1 MKDASLA
8 SVHHMTEIPDL
19 VLNFVIPATNMAVR
33 RMLHG
38 LNLSLLANG
47 LSDAV
52 MEHVE
57 IVLAEVLNNVV
68 EHAYAD
74 RQRGT
79 IAMVT
84 RLKPHKLEI
93 ELIDTGAPMPND
105 QLPSGTLSAHDTA
118 DGDLP
123 EGGFGWHL
131 IRALTDRLDYVREK
145 GQNRLTLH
153 IPRTVG
159 GMC

>member
-1 MKDASLA
+1 MKDTSVASIQ
-8 SVHHMTEIPDL
+8 HMAEIPDL

-38 LNLSLLANG
+38 LHLSLLANG
-47 LSDAV
+47 LSEAD

-74 RQRGT
+74 RQRGS

-84 RLKPHKLEI
+84 RLKSYELEI

-105 QLPSGTLSAHDTA
+105 QLPCGTLSAHDSME
-118 DGDLP
+118 DLP

-131 IRALTDRLDYVREK
+131 IRALTDRLEYVREK

>member
-1 MKDASLA
+1 MKDVSLA
-8 SVHHMTEIPDL
+8 SVQHMTEIPDL

-47 LSDAV
+47 LSDAD

-74 RQRGT
+74 RQRGS
-79 IAMVT
+79 IAMIT
-84 RLKPHKLEI
+84 CLKRYKLEL
-93 ELIDTGAPMPND
+93 EMSD
-105 QLPSGTLSAHDTA
+105 SG
-118 DGDLP
+118 
-123 EGGFGWHL
+123 E
-131 IRALTDRLDYVREK
+131 
-145 GQNRLTLH
+145 
-153 IPRTVG
+153 PRRDD
-159 GMC
+159 

>member
-1 MKDASLA
+1 MKDVSLA
-8 SVHHMTEIPDL
+8 SVQHMTEIPDL

-47 LSDAV
+47 LSDAGI
-52 MEHVE
+52 EHVE

-74 RQRGT
+74 RQRGS

-84 RLKPHKLEI
+84 CLKPHKLEI
-93 ELIDTGAPMPND
+93 ELIDSGAPMPND
-105 QLPSGTLSAHDTA
+105 QLSSGTLSAHDT
-118 DGDLP
+118 P
-123 EGGFGWHL
+123 KGGFGWHL